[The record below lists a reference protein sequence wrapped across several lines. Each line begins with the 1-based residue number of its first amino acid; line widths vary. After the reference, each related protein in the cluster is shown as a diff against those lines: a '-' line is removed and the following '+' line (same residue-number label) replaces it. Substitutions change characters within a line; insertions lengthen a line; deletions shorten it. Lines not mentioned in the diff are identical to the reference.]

1 MKTES
6 SSNVVAVYF
15 DFENLHA
22 ALYEREWGG
31 SKSYGD
37 NRYSQQDALVNIK
50 AVLDYA
56 RSIGDIAIKRAYNNW
71 QWFSRYRE
79 MFNNAGLDL
88 IQIYPKGAR
97 AKNGADIRLALDAL
111 EDVLRYPRITHAII
125 ISSDSD
131 FVSLAQK
138 LKQSGV
144 SVIGV
149 GVQQATNAFWAQ
161 SCDEFRYYD
170 TLLGLTEEVQSATEA
185 EGLDK
190 DEEEEEPAVKPMSLD
205 EARKLMLDALRRL
218 TAQKGE
224 DQVPRGTL
232 KIMMKRMD
240 STFDEA
246 NLGFFNFGSFLK
258 AFSDVV
264 EDITDDS
271 GGKVRLRSSAEQTGA
286 SSDPEPPASPVSEQD
301 YALILKRGNV
311 HPLPT
316 LWWREAVPIVDEIFR
331 DAPHRQLASF
341 DDLEGELEARLDAA
355 GLDSDP
361 SMVHKLRGFLF
372 ALRQFHLDKERQVIG
387 LKVAAERTLLDS
399 VEREIVRRIVRYAAP
414 PIDVFKVASL
424 LYGEDAPNRLEDA
437 RELINALT
445 PKTA

>member
-1 MKTES
+1 MKSES
-6 SSNVVAVYF
+6 SSNIVAVYF

-22 ALYEREWGG
+22 ALYERDWGG

-37 NRYSQQDALVNIK
+37 NRYTQQDVLVNIK
-50 AVLDYA
+50 AVMDYA

-111 EDVLRYPRITHAII
+111 EDVLRYPRISHVII
-125 ISSDSD
+125 VSSDSD

-144 SVIGV
+144 SVIGI

-161 SCDEFRYYD
+161 SCDEFKYYD
-170 TLLGLTEEVQSATEA
+170 TLLGLTEDVQSATGEA
-185 EGLDK
+185 EGHDK
-190 DEEEEEPAVKPMSLD
+190 DEEEEPAVKPMSLD

-271 GGKVRLRSSAEQTGA
+271 GGKVRLRSSAEQAAGN
-286 SSDPEPPASPVSEQD
+286 DNPEPPVAPVSEQD
-301 YALILKRGNV
+301 YELILKRGNV
-311 HPLPT
+311 SLLPT
-316 LWWREAVPIVDEIFR
+316 SWWREAVQVVDEIFR
-331 DAPHRQLASF
+331 DAPGRQLTSF
-341 DDLEGELEARLDAA
+341 DELEGELQARLDAA
-355 GLDSDP
+355 GLDSDR

-372 ALRQFHLDKERQVIG
+372 ALWQFHLDKERQMIG
-387 LKVAAERTLLDS
+387 LRAPVERTLLQS
-399 VEREIVRRIVRYAAP
+399 VEREIVRRIIRYAAL

-424 LYGEDAPNRLEDA
+424 LYGEDAPNRLNDA
-437 RELINALT
+437 QELINALT
-445 PKTA
+445 PKTD

>member
-31 SKSYGD
+31 SKSYSD

-111 EDVLRYPRITHAII
+111 EDVLRYPRITHVII

-144 SVIGV
+144 SVIGI

-161 SCDEFRYYD
+161 SCDEFKYYD
-170 TLLGLTEEVQSATEA
+170 TLLGLTEDVPPATEA
-185 EGLDK
+185 KGLDK
-190 DEEEEEPAVKPMSLD
+190 DEEEEPAVKTMSLE
-205 EARKLMLDALRRL
+205 EARKLMLDALRRV

-232 KIMMKRMD
+232 KVMMKRMD

-271 GGKVRLRSSAEQTGA
+271 GGKVRLRNSAEQTGA
-286 SSDPEPPASPVSEQD
+286 KSDPEPPVSPVSEQD

-311 HPLPT
+311 HHLPT
-316 LWWREAVPIVDEIFR
+316 PWWREAVLIVDEIFR
-331 DAPHRQLASF
+331 DAPQRQIASF
-341 DDLEGELEARLDAA
+341 DDLEGKLEVRLNAA

-361 SMVHKLRGFLF
+361 SLVHKLRGFLF
-372 ALRQFHLDKERQVIG
+372 ALRQFHLDKDRQVIG
-387 LKVAAERTLLDS
+387 LKVAVERTLLHS

-424 LYGEDAPNRLEDA
+424 LYGENAPNRLEDA
-437 RELINALT
+437 RELIYALT
-445 PKTA
+445 PRTA

>member
-1 MKTES
+1 MKSES
-6 SSNVVAVYF
+6 SSNIVAVYF

-22 ALYEREWGG
+22 ALYERDWGG

-37 NRYSQQDALVNIK
+37 NRYTQQDVLVNIK
-50 AVLDYA
+50 AIMDYA

-88 IQIYPKGAR
+88 IQIYPKGTR

-111 EDVLRYPRITHAII
+111 EDVLRYPRITHII
-125 ISSDSD
+125 IVSSDSD

-144 SVIGV
+144 SVIGI
-149 GVQQATNAFWAQ
+149 GVQQATNTFWAQ
-161 SCDEFRYYD
+161 SCDEFKYYD
-170 TLLGLTEEVQSATEA
+170 ALLGLAEDVQSATEA
-185 EGLDK
+185 GGLDK
-190 DEEEEEPAVKPMSLD
+190 DEEEEPAVKPMSLD

-264 EDITDDS
+264 EDIPDDA
-271 GGKVRLRSSAEQTGA
+271 GGKVRLRSSVERATENGK
-286 SSDPEPPASPVSEQD
+286 PEPPVAPVSEQD

-311 HPLPT
+311 SLLPT
-316 LWWREAVPIVDEIFR
+316 SWWREAVQVVDEIFR
-331 DAPHRQLASF
+331 DAPGRQITSF
-341 DDLEGELEARLDAA
+341 DDLEGELGVRLDAA

-372 ALRQFHLDKERQVIG
+372 ALWQFHLDKERQMIG
-387 LKVAAERTLLDS
+387 LRAPGERTLLQS
-399 VEREIVRRIVRYAAP
+399 VEGEIARRIVRYAAP

-424 LYGEDAPNRLEDA
+424 LYGEDAPNRLNDA
-437 RELINALT
+437 QELIDALT
-445 PKTA
+445 QKTT